1 MIDCLI
7 SFGSNLGNSRQ
18 IILDAVESLESG
30 HPVFNLR
37 ISEFLIT
44 PPVGGPPGQPDF
56 INGAARFDT
65 NLTPLELLGLLHQ
78 TETDFGRERRI
89 RWDSRTLDLDLL
101 LYGNRILAENDC
113 EIPHPR
119 MSFRQFVLVPAQ
131 SIAAEMI
138 HPVSR
143 CSIGS
148 LLERIQV
155 GTRVL
160 LLTERSRLD
169 EIAKRFS
176 DFPGNCQMETGCLD
190 QWKDLV
196 SETSP
201 ARLLILDLTCQD
213 PQEFLA
219 QHPELV
225 PRHRGPLLVLHGQ
238 PVQQVVLEI
247 SAAMEAM
254 KAIR

>member
-131 SIAAEMI
+131 SIAAEMT

-155 GTRVL
+155 VLSFPIFRPKQLGRGRVRELCVGEVDGDFL
-160 LLTERSRLD
+160 LRIGFFGFLTFEKTYN
-169 EIAKRFS
+169 EGF
-176 DFPGNCQMETGCLD
+176 
-190 QWKDLV
+190 
-196 SETSP
+196 
-201 ARLLILDLTCQD
+201 
-213 PQEFLA
+213 
-219 QHPELV
+219 
-225 PRHRGPLLVLHGQ
+225 
-238 PVQQVVLEI
+238 
-247 SAAMEAM
+247 
-254 KAIR
+254 